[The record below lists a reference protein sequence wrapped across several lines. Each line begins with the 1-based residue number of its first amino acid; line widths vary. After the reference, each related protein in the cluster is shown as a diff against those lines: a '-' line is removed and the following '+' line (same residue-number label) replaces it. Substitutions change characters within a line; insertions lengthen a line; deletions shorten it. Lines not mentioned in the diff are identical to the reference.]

1 MNATNNSSQT
11 KEIKFQKQAPEP
23 RLTPGTNPRWVFV
36 DLEDFEFN
44 VRQDERRKFFEL
56 RRRERARRRWQTEA
70 QNDILKAT
78 IRPRLLGLL
87 IVLMSICTFVGTGGG
102 DGTWLMVTVP
112 LGLLFMI
119 MPGSNKPKR

>member
-1 MNATNNSSQT
+1 MNATNNST
-11 KEIKFQKQAPEP
+11 KEITFQKEEP

-56 RRRERARRRWQTEA
+56 RKRERARRRWTQEA

-78 IRPRLLGLL
+78 IRPRLLGL
-87 IVLMSICTFVGTGGG
+87 IVVLMSICSFVGTGGG

-112 LGLLFMI
+112 IGLLLMI